1 MLFSPVS
8 EGYKMLQGPLVMT
21 TVCSSNLHFNDTL
34 TQSIVYSVITAIS
47 QLLVLVLDTDTKT
60 RVAIKVMCVC
70 VCVCALSGH
79 HEQYEYDCRCQ
90 TAEAVYT
97 NKHFLSPM
105 LPVIA

>member
-21 TVCSSNLHFNDTL
+21 TVCSSNLHFNDKL

-70 VCVCALSGH
+70 VSVPSLDIMNSMSMIADVRRQKLFTQTNISSHRC
-79 HEQYEYDCRCQ
+79 CR
-90 TAEAVYT
+90 
-97 NKHFLSPM
+97 
-105 LPVIA
+105 